1 MSPGEELALKGLPAE
16 LTHRVVMALAPL
28 EAPALAGVLFEGDR
42 DGLIAAMRRLAA
54 RPGPIVRIQAL
65 TPDRLAAGEDYDL
78 AALVEEVAI
87 ATNVA
92 AAGGNASLMSVG

>member
-1 MSPGEELALKGLPAE
+1 
-16 LTHRVVMALAPL
+16 MALAPL